1 MAHPE
6 DACRGFL
13 MEGDDPTGRTAR
25 VTAHIA
31 PGILGEVVVGFGSRT
46 EAAPARGESFEVG
59 ETVVVV
65 TVTAGKHVL
74 VSAFS

>member
-1 MAHPE
+1 
-6 DACRGFL
+6 
-13 MEGDDPTGRTAR
+13 MEGDDPTGRQAR

-31 PGILGEVVVGFGSRT
+31 PGILGEVVVGFGSHT
-46 EAAPARGESFEVG
+46 DTYLAAPARGETFAVG